1 MNDYDAECS
10 SHKRSQMSQGLKK
23 KKKKGA
29 LGSGGNKRQI
39 SMTQIL
45 AIKD

>member
-23 KKKKGA
+23 KKRA